1 MLCVCV
7 GGGILHA
14 QDSNLYMPPNT
25 QVVSPSYS
33 SVSLLAFLKSKLI
46 KLKKK
51 SIGLLENKC
60 FFLILALYNGLQT
73 NEYLKFIFLH

>member
-1 MLCVCV
+1 MLCVCGG

-46 KLKKK
+46 KLKKN
-51 SIGLLENKC
+51 L
-60 FFLILALYNGLQT
+60 
-73 NEYLKFIFLH
+73 